1 MVLLLIYENIMR
13 KMTVFHSI
21 KDANQWSPV
30 FYVNKILTCLLPH
43 CPLFPKKQY
52 VVKMHTQRS
61 CPNPD
66 THRCNK
72 TSVTEVELC
81 PIPPGEFLKWFCT
94 YSVSRIF
101 VTLRW
106 QRRAKNMYVFF
117 KNGLTKQC
125 CICLNLLMRTRRK
138 HISRVVML
146 RCITSWS
153 ISEWERLFVSKH
165 CQGLCRSPPWN
176 MSLMVPAMFLTD
188 CGESCHTLA
197 FSCMLNTDRK

>member
-1 MVLLLIYENIMR
+1 MCTSQVAYYAVWETLVLEKDFKKQQMVLLLIYENIMR

-72 TSVTEVELC
+72 TSVIEVELC
-81 PIPPGEFLKWFCT
+81 PIPPGQFLKWFCT

-101 VTLRW
+101 VILP
-106 QRRAKNMYVFF
+106 
-117 KNGLTKQC
+117 LTKTGREYAC
-125 CICLNLLMRTRRK
+125 
-138 HISRVVML
+138 V
-146 RCITSWS
+146 
-153 ISEWERLFVSKH
+153 F
-165 CQGLCRSPPWN
+165 
-176 MSLMVPAMFLTD
+176 
-188 CGESCHTLA
+188 
-197 FSCMLNTDRK
+197 